1 MAELFT
7 GKPLFPG
14 ASEIDQLD
22 RICQVLG
29 TPSVQEWPEGYRL
42 CTASGI
48 KMPQVRSE
56 FLDAPLAPGSRPGG
70 HTVCVCTG
78 SPLREKLP
86 PKPYKRLE
94 ITPGRVTLAPRVTPC
109 PKRTPGVRPLHGTGS
124 LPFRNGAC
132 ERDGLL
138 SLSSGGSQHLDK
150 PL

>member
-22 RICQVLG
+22 KICQVLG

-56 FLDAPLAPGSRPGG
+56 FLN
-70 HTVCVCTG
+70 
-78 SPLREKLP
+78 SPLTPRKACADSGFLNSRLLP
-86 PKPYKRLE
+86 
-94 ITPGRVTLAPRVTPC
+94 A
-109 PKRTPGVRPLHGTGS
+109 
-124 LPFRNGAC
+124 
-132 ERDGLL
+132 
-138 SLSSGGSQHLDK
+138 
-150 PL
+150 